1 MSNVWQV
8 TSLAFADNN
17 MVNTMSTTFG
27 TIFNDMKTSAKLAW
41 RSMLSYFLANLGML
55 IVMVILLGIILI
67 PIALVAWAAIA
78 PLSEAQMTAMAQWA
92 YANPLVVG
100 GLGVL
105 ILIPFVSLFMVVSG
119 SIYGMSHDLVTK
131 GETKA
136 ELAFSYFR
144 HKFLSFAGAG
154 AILTIIIVLPP
165 VLSWGLTSYAMGYAI
180 TAPASYLLTAFTFV
194 WLYLTAGLTSL
205 VWPAVVSGKGVQA
218 AFKES
223 FSLSRQYFDRIYGVL
238 TAIVLLIAAT
248 FGPMIVAGV
257 VIALTL
263 PPVTVTSA
271 LFPALIGVGL
281 YTVVMVFLWLL
292 LFLPMVRIAWVRV
305 YQELTGGQIATQSV
319 VDMPIV

>member
-1 MSNVWQV
+1 
-8 TSLAFADNN
+8 

-27 TIFNDMKTSAKLAW
+27 TILNDMKTSAKLAW
-41 RSMLSYFLANLGML
+41 KSMLSYFLANLGML
-55 IVMVILLGIILI
+55 IVMVILVGIILI
-67 PIALVAWAAIA
+67 PIALVAWAVLA
-78 PLSEAQMTAMAQWA
+78 PLSEAQMTALAQWA
-92 YANPLVVG
+92 YANPLVIG
-100 GLGVL
+100 GLGVI
-105 ILIPFVSLFMVVSG
+105 ILIPVASLFMVVSG

-154 AILTIIIVLPP
+154 AILTIIVVLPP
-165 VLSWGLTSYAMGYAI
+165 VLAWGLTSYAMGYTI
-180 TAPASYLLTAFTFV
+180 TAPTNYLLTAFTFV

-223 FSLSRQYFDRIYGVL
+223 FSLSRQYFDRVYGVL
-238 TAIVLLIAAT
+238 TAIVLLIAIT

-257 VIALTL
+257 AIALTL
-263 PPVTVTSA
+263 PPVIVTSA
-271 LFPALIGVGL
+271 FLPILAGVGL

-292 LFLPMVRIAWVRV
+292 LFLPTVRIAWVRV
-305 YQELTGGQIATQSV
+305 YQELTGGEIATQSV